1 MDENGANPGKPFLNA
16 PSILLLLLL
25 LDDDLLPAAELKDS
39 CATKTGPSLST
50 RDMNCV
56 DILNDDNLDDVK

>member
-25 LDDDLLPAAELKDS
+25 LLDDDLLPAAELKDS
-39 CATKTGPSLST
+39 CATKAGPSLST

-56 DILNDDNLDDVK
+56 DILDDNFDDVK